1 MSNAPIQSSPYSE
14 DWSSYRKLVVDTL
27 KRLDDRTLDTFQRLS
42 DLTSR
47 VHLIENNNT
56 FAKDLARI
64 EADVKAVDGR
74 VDDVEDQLLEVTKT
88 LAEQAGSKKV
98 FVWLVGILCSVIGF
112 AASVGVEKFWPGG
125 S

>member
-1 MSNAPIQSSPYSE
+1 MQSSPYSE

-47 VHLIENNNT
+47 VHLIENNSV
-56 FAKDLARI
+56 FKDLARQETEI
-64 EADVKAVDGR
+64 KAVDSR
-74 VDDVEDQLLEVTKT
+74 ADDIEDQIQEITKT

-98 FVWLVGILCSVIGF
+98 FVWLVGILCSVVGF
-112 AASVGVEKFWPGG
+112 VASVGVEKFWPGG

>member
-1 MSNAPIQSSPYSE
+1 MQSSPYSE

-47 VHLIENNNT
+47 VHLIENNST
-56 FAKDLARI
+56 FRDLGRLGDDVKDVNARI
-64 EADVKAVDGR
+64 
-74 VDDVEDQLLEVTKT
+74 DDIDDILTEINKT

-98 FVWLVGILCSVIGF
+98 MIWLVGILCSVIGF
-112 AASVGVEKFWPGG
+112 AANLGVDKFWPGG

>member
-1 MSNAPIQSSPYSE
+1 MSNTPVQSSPYSE

-47 VHLIENNNT
+47 VHVIENNSNIGRIESDVK
-56 FAKDLARI
+56 AIDKRADDI
-64 EADVKAVDGR
+64 EADINEIK
-74 VDDVEDQLLEVTKT
+74 TT

-98 FVWLVGILCSVIGF
+98 FVWLVGIICSVIGF
-112 AASVGVEKFWPGG
+112 AASIGVEKFWPGT

>member
-1 MSNAPIQSSPYSE
+1 MQSSPYSE

-47 VHLIENNNT
+47 VHLIENNSHT
-56 FAKDLARI
+56 RDLGRLENEI
-64 EADVKAVDGR
+64 NAVDGR
-74 VDDVEDQLLEVTKT
+74 VDDIDDQLLEITKT

-98 FVWLVGILCSVIGF
+98 MIWLVGILCSVIGF
-112 AASVGVEKFWPGG
+112 AANLGVDKFWPGA